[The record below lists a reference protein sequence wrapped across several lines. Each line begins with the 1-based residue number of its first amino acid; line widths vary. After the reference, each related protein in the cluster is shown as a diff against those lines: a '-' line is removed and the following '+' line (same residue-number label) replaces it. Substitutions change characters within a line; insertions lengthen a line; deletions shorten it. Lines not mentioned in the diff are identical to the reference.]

1 MVCSYP
7 IIKKLKAIA
16 PDGGHKYIIWKIIII
31 LIMSVLKVKIEGQR
45 IRYEVSKVRFSEDD
59 LQKANAWRWNDEK
72 KSLYRYE
79 NKLDILQD
87 YDTFDSFVAGVAIQ
101 DNGEIYYEL
110 GGVKGEIVKPNV
122 LSALTHP
129 ILTAIDDANDGDG
142 LTLVSADV
150 YDNENTIYEYI
161 VEVGDRDAFDETLLE
176 IITINDPITNEEYI
190 VELRYDGKKM
200 IGGTDGL
207 SFREPASDK
216 SMFML
221 TVPKDYADA
230 LGLGENRK
238 LDNLLRFEDFIKEE
252 NQKGRKKPFNK
263 VKSVK
268 DYMKIREDY
277 IHSFID
283 EHERGVEPEEEE

>member
-1 MVCSYP
+1 
-7 IIKKLKAIA
+7 
-16 PDGGHKYIIWKIIII
+16 
-31 LIMSVLKVKIEGQR
+31 MSVLKVRIEGQR
-45 IRYEVSKVRFSEDD
+45 IKYEVSKVTFADND
-59 LQKANAWRWNDEK
+59 LLKANAWRWDEK
-72 KSLYRYE
+72 KNSLYLND
-79 NKLDILQD
+79 NKLDILRD
-87 YDTFDSFVAGVAIQ
+87 YETFDSKDIGVAIRT
-101 DNGEIYYEL
+101 NGEIYYEL
-110 GGVKGEIVKPNV
+110 GNSKGKIMKNNANV

-129 ILTAIDDANDGDG
+129 ILNAIDDAHDGGG

-150 YDNENTIYEYI
+150 FDNENTVYEYI
-161 VEVGDRDAFDETLLE
+161 VEVSDGELFDGSLLE

-190 VELRYDGKKM
+190 VELRYNSKKM
-200 IGGTDGL
+200 IGGVDGL

-230 LGLGENRK
+230 LGLGESKK
-238 LDNLLRFEDFIKEE
+238 LGNILRFGDFIKE
-252 NQKGRKKPFNK
+252 NDGKKPVSK

-268 DYMKIREDY
+268 EYVKIREDY

>member
-1 MVCSYP
+1 
-7 IIKKLKAIA
+7 
-16 PDGGHKYIIWKIIII
+16 
-31 LIMSVLKVKIEGQR
+31 MSVLKVKIEGQR

-59 LQKANAWRWNDEK
+59 LQKANAWRWDDEK

-122 LSALTHP
+122 LSALHHP
-129 ILTAIDDANDGDG
+129 ILTAIDDANNGDG
-142 LTLVSADV
+142 MTLVSADV

-161 VEVGDRDAFDETLLE
+161 TEVGDGELFDGSLLE
-176 IITINDPITNEEYI
+176 VITISDPITEVEYI

-200 IGGTDGL
+200 KMIGGADGL
-207 SFREPASDK
+207 SFSEPATDK

-221 TVPKDYADA
+221 TVPNDYAVA
-230 LGLGENRK
+230 IGLSENRK
-238 LDNLLRFEDFIKEE
+238 LDNLLRFDDFINEE
-252 NQKGRKKPFNK
+252 YQKVGKKSAK
-263 VKSVK
+263 KYV
-268 DYMKIREDY
+268 KIREDY

-283 EHERGVEPEEEE
+283 QHEPDHDLPEEE

>member
-1 MVCSYP
+1 
-7 IIKKLKAIA
+7 
-16 PDGGHKYIIWKIIII
+16 
-31 LIMSVLKVKIEGQR
+31 MSNVLKIKIVGQR
-45 IRYEVSKVRFSEDD
+45 IKYDVAKVGFNEED
-59 LQKANAWRWNDEK
+59 LQQAKSWQWDYKGNHLCYND
-72 KSLYRYE
+72 
-79 NKLDILQD
+79 NKLDILRD
-87 YDTFDSFVAGVAIQ
+87 YETFDCEDIGVAIRT
-101 DNGEIYYEL
+101 NGEIFYEL
-110 GGVKGEIVKPNV
+110 GDAKGKIMKKDANV

-129 ILTAIDDANDGDG
+129 ILNAIDDANDGDG

-161 VEVGDRDAFDETLLE
+161 VEVGDGGSFDGSLLE
-176 IITINDPITNEEYI
+176 IITINDPITGEEYI
-190 VELRYDGKKM
+190 VELRYNNKKM
-200 IGGTDGL
+200 IGGADGL

-230 LGLGENRK
+230 LGLGESKK
-238 LDNLLRFEDFIKEE
+238 LDNILRFEDFINEE
-252 NQKGRKKPFNK
+252 NQKDRKKPFNK
-263 VKSVK
+263 VNSVE